1 MQQWGCCFLLQFLLS
16 PAVLCWV
23 QQYRGD
29 QEAALLLQ
37 LFSWFVLDNSGLLR
51 EGEKNGLEGRGGGK
65 RRRKLTGCKTLWGF
79 PVLSYSCRNCSCMC
93 GHGSKWLNLLQFN
106 PPAPLSWIGADQTSS
121 SWQLNPYP
129 FTVLRLKNK

>member
-1 MQQWGCCFLLQFLLS
+1 MQRWGCCFLLQFLLS

-37 LFSWFVLDNSGLLR
+37 LLSCFVLDNLGLLR

-65 RRRKLTGCKTLWGF
+65 NG
-79 PVLSYSCRNCSCMC
+79 
-93 GHGSKWLNLLQFN
+93 GSSQGVKPYGDSQSS
-106 PPAPLSWIGADQTSS
+106 PTAAGIAAACVDTAPSG
-121 SWQLNPYP
+121 
-129 FTVLRLKNK
+129 